1 MELASLQ
8 GHHAGLTPSKWK
20 SADKQPSEHHPGL
33 PAPENHEKKEARPLL
48 NYGQIG
54 PRKDHQTSTSS
65 AEEESRHGGDKDISS
80 GSHHVMNTDKN
91 SITAENKNDGEK
103 DVQRHWAGCLFA
115 ESKHARHA
123 QQKPAKAAGDLW
135 KRLMAASPH
144 QSHRNDGHRQKHEGF
159 GC

>member
-1 MELASLQ
+1 MRAMELASLQ

-33 PAPENHEKKEARPLL
+33 PAPENH
-48 NYGQIG
+48 
-54 PRKDHQTSTSS
+54 D
-65 AEEESRHGGDKDISS
+65 
-80 GSHHVMNTDKN
+80 
-91 SITAENKNDGEK
+91 
-103 DVQRHWAGCLFA
+103 
-115 ESKHARHA
+115 ARHA